1 MEYVTVELPKFLKDC
16 EQLEGET
23 EEQLFLLSNMGR
35 LRERP
40 EKFSD
45 QKFDKLFQVTT
56 FSAMNYYEQM
66 AYVHQMMAELDARS
80 EIRTATETG
89 LEQGLEQGR
98 KQGLEQGLEQG
109 RAEGE
114 AAGLKKGREEE
125 RADVARAMKAEGI
138 STEVIAK
145 CTGLSEEEIRE
156 L

>member
-66 AYVHQMMAELDARS
+66 AYVRQMMAELDARS

-89 LEQGLEQGR
+89 LEQGRQ
-98 KQGLEQGLEQG
+98 QGLEEGLAKG

-114 AAGLKKGREEE
+114 AVGLEKG